1 MRLGVYADLVF
12 WNDGEGVSTDRAFIK
27 FVTALGSQLEQLT
40 VFGRLAPERE
50 RSHYVLPSSIRFV
63 PLPYYPTFRS
73 GVSLVRSLRRASRM
87 FAAELEDLDAVWLFG
102 PHPVSFAFAR
112 IARRMGKPVF
122 LGVRQDF
129 PEYIGKQLP
138 SRWWIGAVP
147 AAYLLEWGY
156 RRLARSA
163 PAVVVGEELAARYRN
178 PRASTLAVNFS
189 LIEPRDIAD
198 EESALGRSW
207 NEEIRILM
215 VGRLDAEKNPL
226 LLPAILARLVE
237 RGGRWRF
244 VVVGDGPLA
253 SDVASRAAELGVD
266 GRLDLLGYVPFG
278 PDLWNVYRSC
288 HGFLHVSRTEG
299 VPQVLFEA
307 FATGLPTVAT
317 DVGGVAAAVANGT
330 RALLIPAEDV
340 GAAVAALER
349 LRDDAGLREELI
361 RAGLEYARQTSVL
374 AEVGRV
380 NDFVRLGLQQRA
392 RVR

>member
-1 MRLGVYADLVF
+1 VRLGVYADLVF
-12 WNDGEGVSTDRAFIK
+12 WNDGHAVSTDRAFIK
-27 FVTALGSQLEQLT
+27 FVAALGSHLDQLT
-40 VFGRLAPERE
+40 VFGRLAPEQK
-50 RSHYVLPSSIRFV
+50 RSHYVLPSDIRFV
-63 PLPYYPTFRS
+63 ALPYYPTFRS
-73 GVSLVRSLRRASRM
+73 GVSLVGSLRAASRI
-87 FAAELEDLDAVWLFG
+87 FAAELEDLDAAWLFG

-112 IARRMGKPVF
+112 IARRRGKPVF

-129 PEYIGKQLP
+129 PKYIGKQLP

-147 AAYLLEWGY
+147 AAHLLEWGY
-156 RRLARSA
+156 RRLARVA
-163 PAVVVGEELAARYRN
+163 PAIVVGEELAARYRN
-178 PRASTLAVNFS
+178 PRAPTLAVNFS
-189 LIEPRDIAD
+189 LIKSRDIAD

-207 NEEIRILM
+207 DEEIRILT

-226 LLPAILARLVE
+226 LLPTILARLVE
-237 RGGRWRF
+237 RGGSWRF

-266 GRLDLLGYVPFG
+266 GRLDLLGYQPFG
-278 PDLWNVYRSC
+278 PDLWGVYRSC

-317 DVGGVAAAVANGT
+317 DVGGVAAAVANGS
-330 RALLIPAEDV
+330 RALLIPAEDAN
-340 GAAVAALER
+340 AAADALER
-349 LRDDAGLREELI
+349 LRNDVQLREELI

-374 AEVGRV
+374 SEVGRV
-380 NDFVRLGLQQRA
+380 NDFLRLGLQQRA